1 MIFQNE
7 TTEGEP
13 HNMGK
18 LERLE
23 YKATSFLRGNP
34 GAETHHFSSDNKQ
47 LKHGWLYQ
55 SRCWFL
61 GPTDSYPSKPSSMS
75 LPL

>member
-1 MIFQNE
+1 MIFQNK

-13 HNMGK
+13 HNMSK

-23 YKATSFLRGNP
+23 YKATSFLRGNS

-47 LKHGWLYQ
+47 LKHG
-55 SRCWFL
+55 
-61 GPTDSYPSKPSSMS
+61 
-75 LPL
+75 